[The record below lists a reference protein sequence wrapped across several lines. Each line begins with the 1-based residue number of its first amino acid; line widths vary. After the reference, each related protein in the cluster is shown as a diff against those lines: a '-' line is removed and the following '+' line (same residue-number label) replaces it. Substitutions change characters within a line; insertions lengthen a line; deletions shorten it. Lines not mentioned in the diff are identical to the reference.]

1 MSSDPCCKIDAT
13 DVLNEQIEKNRNIED
28 LLLLRKDKLRLID
41 ESAAILRPAINRE
54 DSQKVIF
61 TILSIK
67 SGRSLMRKSRE
78 DGRPV

>member
-54 DSQKVIF
+54 DSQKVSFI
-61 TILSIK
+61 ILSNK
-67 SGRSLMRKSRE
+67 SGRSLKRKSRE

>member
-1 MSSDPCCKIDAT
+1 MNRFIIGMSRDPCCKIDTT

-54 DSQKVIF
+54 DSQKVSFIF
-61 TILSIK
+61 L
-67 SGRSLMRKSRE
+67 
-78 DGRPV
+78 